1 MLGLFVT
8 QEQMYQYSPNLWLE
22 NIKYQLCSW
31 KEQKSSLDM
40 MALRVKVQDLLI
52 PLLVP

>member
-1 MLGLFVT
+1 
-8 QEQMYQYSPNLWLE
+8 MYQYFPNPWLE
-22 NIKYQLCSW
+22 NIKYQLCSGN
-31 KEQKSSLDM
+31 ERNSSLDM